1 MSLSTY
7 CVPALGL
14 GKCLEL
20 ESALELGKPSL
31 FANVLYLS
39 KKDGTFNLYKRK
51 S

>member
-1 MSLSTY
+1 MFGIGISLKDDT
-7 CVPALGL
+7 L
-14 GKCLEL
+14 L

-39 KKDGTFNLYKRK
+39 KKDGTFNLCKRK